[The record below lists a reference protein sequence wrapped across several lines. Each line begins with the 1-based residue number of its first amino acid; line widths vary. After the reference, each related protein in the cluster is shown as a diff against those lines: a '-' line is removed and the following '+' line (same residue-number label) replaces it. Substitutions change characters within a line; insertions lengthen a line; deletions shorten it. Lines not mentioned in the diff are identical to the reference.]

1 MSASPLYDWYHA
13 HLGKEIEV
21 SDWLTVTQAMI
32 DRFADLTGDHQWIHV
47 DVERAAAES
56 PFGGT
61 VAHGTLVL
69 SLATTLLDFV
79 PDDPPIGR
87 GINYGADR
95 LRFSAPVRAGARIR
109 GRRTIIGA
117 DRLPDGGVKV
127 TGRVTIEVDDAE
139 KPACSFDSILLLFP

>member
-1 MSASPLYDWYHA
+1 MPVSPLYDWYKA
-13 HLGKEIEV
+13 RLGEEIEV
-21 SDWLTVTQAMI
+21 SDWLTVTQDMI

-61 VAHGTLVL
+61 VAHGALIL

-79 PDDPPIGR
+79 HDDPPVGR
-87 GINYGADR
+87 GVNYGADR
-95 LRFSAPVRAGARIR
+95 LRFSVPVRAGARIR

-117 DRLPDGGVKV
+117 DRLPEGGVKV
-127 TGRVTIEVDDAE
+127 TGRVIIEVEGSD